1 MGRHFECRRRAKE
14 SRWATMSKVFPK
26 LAKSITMAAKNG
38 GPDPESNAPLRVAI
52 NNAKAQNLSKEN
64 IENAIKRAAGKD
76 AADISEITYEGK
88 GPHGSLF
95 VIECATDNSNRSVGN
110 LKIILN
116 KNGGQLVSAGQLDFM
131 FNRKSV
137 VEFPVPAGRDL
148 EELATKWN
156 VADFVQLPGAMSES
170 AILEQLEAA
179 HVFALSSDTEALG
192 IVLVEAMAMGVPV
205 VTTAVGGTTE
215 LVHDGENGLT
225 VPPGDPIAMA
235 HAILKIAAN
244 PELAERFSRA
254 GRTTVEQ
261 GYGSERSAKAIA
273 DALPHNR

>member
-95 VIECATDNSNRSVGN
+95 IVECATDNSNRSVGN
-110 LKIILN
+110 LKIIFN
-116 KNGGQLVSAGQLDFM
+116 KNGGQMVSAGQLDFM
-131 FNRKSV
+131 FSRKSV
-137 VEFPVPAGRDL
+137 IEFPVPVGRDL
-148 EELATKWN
+148 EEL
-156 VADFVQLPGAMSES
+156 E
-170 AILEQLEAA
+170 LELIDAGLEELSVDGDVVSLIGEYAA
-179 HVFALSSDTEALG
+179 FARLTQAVEALG
-192 IVLVEAMAMGVPV
+192 IVPTKSSLQRLPTQPLELTETQMEEVEAILDKIEDDDDVQ
-205 VTTAVGGTTE
+205 AVFT
-215 LVHDGENGLT
+215 N
-225 VPPGDPIAMA
+225 
-235 HAILKIAAN
+235 
-244 PELAERFSRA
+244 LA
-254 GRTTVEQ
+254 
-261 GYGSERSAKAIA
+261 
-273 DALPHNR
+273 

>member
-95 VIECATDNSNRSVGN
+95 IVECATDNSNRSVGN
-110 LKIILN
+110 LKIIFN
-116 KNGGQLVSAGQLDFM
+116 KNGGQLVNAGQLDFM

-137 VEFPVPAGRDL
+137 IEFPVPEGRDL
-148 EELATKWN
+148 EELELELIDAGLEELSVDDGIVTIIGEYAAFAKLTQAVEAQGIIPTKSSL
-156 VADFVQLPGAMSES
+156 QRLPTQPIELTEEQMEEVE
-170 AILEQLEAA
+170 AILDKIEDDDDVQA
-179 HVFALSSDTEALG
+179 VFT
-192 IVLVEAMAMGVPV
+192 
-205 VTTAVGGTTE
+205 
-215 LVHDGENGLT
+215 N
-225 VPPGDPIAMA
+225 
-235 HAILKIAAN
+235 
-244 PELAERFSRA
+244 LA
-254 GRTTVEQ
+254 
-261 GYGSERSAKAIA
+261 
-273 DALPHNR
+273 